1 MLTPTMPTAPS
12 QVAEIQLPL
21 TTATCADNLTYLED
35 LSLPE
40 GTVVQPGASLDKR
53 WLVKNSGTCNWDERY
68 RLKLVSG
75 AELNASIDQALYP
88 ARSGAKAT
96 IQIVFTA
103 AYTPGT
109 YQNAWQAFDPQGQP
123 FGDPISLRVVVN
135 SDQP

>member
-1 MLTPTMPTAPS
+1 MPTAPS
-12 QVAEIQLPL
+12 QVAETQLPL

-96 IQIVFTA
+96 IRIVFTA

-109 YQNAWQAFDPQGQP
+109 YQNSWQAFDPQGQP

-135 SDQP
+135 STHRR